1 MFAVARNALS
11 LVRTSLDHAAKLG
24 QQAAES
30 TDSHAAATT
39 TAKPAPRAR
48 KAA

>member
-1 MFAVARNALS
+1 MFAAARNALS
-11 LVRTSLDHAAKLG
+11 LVRASLDHAAKVG

-30 TDSHAAATT
+30 TNSHVGATT
-39 TAKPAPRAR
+39 IAKPAARTR